1 MTVHTGYS
9 EAGIPIKAV
18 LFDMDG
24 VLLDSEP
31 LHVKINSEIYRELG
45 IVVDDTMVSEFV
57 GRTSNDRWTRIIDR
71 FHLKNTV
78 EELNDWQWTALIA
91 ALQDSGLRPSEGL
104 DVLLAF
110 LKENH
115 IRATIGSASK
125 GTFVEAVIDYLQL
138 RSDMEG
144 STTGDEV
151 IHCKPS
157 PDIFLLAAKK
167 LGVNP
172 SQCLVIEDSS
182 AGVSAGKAAGMY
194 VVGYDNPTSPG
205 QDLSKA
211 DKTVTNLAAVC
222 KILSELN
229 A

>member
-1 MTVHTGYS
+1 M
-9 EAGIPIKAV
+9 PIKAV

-45 IVVDDTMVSEFV
+45 IVVDDTLVSEFV
-57 GRTSNDRWTRIIDR
+57 GRTSSDRWTRIIDR
-71 FHLKNTV
+71 FHLANTV
-78 EELNDWQWTALIA
+78 EELSGRQWNALIA
-91 ALQDSGLRPSEGL
+91 ALRDSGLGPSVGL
-104 DVLLAF
+104 DVLLSF
-110 LKENH
+110 LKEKH

-138 RSDMEG
+138 RGDMEG

-167 LGVNP
+167 LGIDP
-172 SQCLVIEDSS
+172 PQCLVIEDSS
-182 AGVSAGKAAGMY
+182 AGVAAGKAAGMY
-194 VVGYDNPTSPG
+194 VVGYENPTSPG
-205 QDLSKA
+205 QDLSLA
-211 DKTVTNLAAVC
+211 DKTVRNLAEVC
-222 KILSELN
+222 TILQELG